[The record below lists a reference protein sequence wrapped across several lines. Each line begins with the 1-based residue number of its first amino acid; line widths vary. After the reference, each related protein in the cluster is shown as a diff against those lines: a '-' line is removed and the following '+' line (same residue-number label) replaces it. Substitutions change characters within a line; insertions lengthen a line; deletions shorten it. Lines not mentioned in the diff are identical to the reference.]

1 MHFEDEP
8 VAENNILKPAL
19 IILKPKDHGNARQFT
34 IILTLKPIEIS
45 FDIRCN
51 KEYPVVYNV

>member
-19 IILKPKDHGNARQFT
+19 IILKPKDQSYFCDG
-34 IILTLKPIEIS
+34 
-45 FDIRCN
+45 IRL
-51 KEYPVVYNV
+51 